1 MINKENILSD
11 VLSVENLSRLY
22 FEFNFTKLL
31 LFDTT
36 EIKGIKEIYSDIL
49 KDTYL
54 IKSLRKVIYE
64 RNDAIVN
71 LKKLNNLNKKEKIEL
86 FLKKKS

>member
-31 LFDTT
+31 LFDSA

-49 KDTYL
+49 NDTYL

>member
-31 LFDTT
+31 LFDSI
-36 EIKGIKEIYSDIL
+36 EIKGIKDIYSDIL
-49 KDTYL
+49 NDRYL

-64 RNDAIVN
+64 RFDATFY
-71 LKKLNNLNKKEKIEL
+71 LKRLNNMDTKEKIDL
-86 FLKKKS
+86 FLRKKS